1 VSLTG
6 DGAPAYAR
14 SVRLSRVAGTVVL
27 VTAIAGLLPAASSP
41 GGTTTS
47 ARLYTPYSPSGRIV
61 IRTSTRRGSCFS
73 GSLATARRDAW
84 RCSYGNYIVDPC
96 FKSAA
101 RRDVVC
107 PLGPSLRSGIRLA
120 LTRGLPRRYGNHRT
134 PSTRLQPWALRL
146 TDGAYCQYITGAS
159 SAIGSNRLNYF
170 CRRGDPL
177 WGSPRRS
184 SQPWTIFRE
193 PSTAKRLR
201 RRVPISIA
209 WS

>member
-1 VSLTG
+1 
-6 DGAPAYAR
+6 
-14 SVRLSRVAGTVVL
+14 VRLLRVVGSVVL
-27 VTAIAGLLPAASSP
+27 VTAVVGTLTAAPSA

-47 ARLYTPYSPSGRIV
+47 ARLYSPYSASGRIV

-107 PLGPSLRSGIRLA
+107 PLGPSLRSGIRLV
-120 LTRGLPRRYGNHRT
+120 LTKALPRRYRNHGT

-146 TDGAYCQYITGAS
+146 TNGTYCQYVTGAS
-159 SAIGSNRLNYF
+159 NAIGSNRLNYF

-193 PSTAKRLR
+193 PATARRLT
-201 RRVPISIA
+201 RRVPIGIA